1 MVGGSSELEG
11 RVEVCSGGVWG
22 TVCDDGW
29 RNVDARVV
37 CGQLGYA
44 SAGNYSD
51 IAYLYQQHNS
61 MDTTGAIARSEAFY
75 GQGSGDILLDNV
87 GCAGNE
93 TRLIDCRNNGIGVH
107 NCRHSEDAG
116 VTCQPLGTTA
126 TPREIQRCKAL
137 HIFIAHHLP

>member
-1 MVGGSSELEG
+1 
-11 RVEVCSGGVWG
+11 VWG

-44 SAGNYSD
+44 SAGKYSD

-61 MDTTGAIARSEAFY
+61 VDTTGAIARSEAFY

-126 TPREIQRCKAL
+126 TPREI
-137 HIFIAHHLP
+137 